1 MKPVAPAAALI
12 VVFLACASCAAPKS
26 SPDALPDI
34 KPGQRPSLQSD
45 EAGLWMQMDRVEA
58 GLRTSGQIV
67 ADARLNAYVREVVCR
82 LAGPYCADIRI
93 YIVETPYFN
102 ASMAPNGTMQVW
114 TGLLLRAQNEAQ
126 LAYVLGHEIGHFQRR
141 HSIQIWRDIRSK
153 SDSLVFFRVLTA
165 AAGAGFVGD
174 LAQLAALAS
183 IYAFSRDN
191 EREADDVG
199 FELIAKAGY
208 NPHEAARI
216 WEGLLKEQA
225 ASPKGKPSI
234 FFATH
239 PPTEERI
246 ATLKTRA
253 QQATAGGQPVT
264 VGKERLLA
272 AVHPFRSLLLR
283 DELRRR
289 EFAETQALLDRL
301 FENGAGLGEL
311 HFFQGEL
318 YRLRANQGDEQKA
331 VAAYDKALEFGDA
344 PADVHRALGL
354 LLSRAGDKAKARSAY
369 ERYLRLTPDAEDR
382 EMVRSYLRQLE

>member
-12 VVFLACASCAAPKS
+12 VVFLACASCAAQKN
-26 SPDALPDI
+26 SPDTLPDI

-102 ASMAPNGTMQVW
+102 ASMAPNGAMQVW

-141 HSIQIWRDIRSK
+141 HSLQIWRDIRSK
-153 SDSLVFFRVLTA
+153 SDSLVFFRMLTA
-165 AAGAGFVGD
+165 AARTGFAGD

-199 FELIAKAGY
+199 LELIAKAGY

-264 VGKERLLA
+264 VGKEQLLA

-301 FENGAGLGEL
+301 FENSAGLGEL

-318 YRLRANQGDEQKA
+318 YRLRAKQGDEQKA
-331 VAAYDKALEFGDA
+331 VAAYDKALEFSDA

-369 ERYLRLTPDAEDR
+369 ERYLQLMPDAEDR
-382 EMVRSYLRQLE
+382 EMVRLYLRQLE